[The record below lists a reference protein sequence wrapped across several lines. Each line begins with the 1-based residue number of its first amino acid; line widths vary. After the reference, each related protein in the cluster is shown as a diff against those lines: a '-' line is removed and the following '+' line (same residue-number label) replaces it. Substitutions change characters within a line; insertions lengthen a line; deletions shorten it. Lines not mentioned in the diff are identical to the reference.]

1 MSTVKNVQD
10 VSSGKENTPKPKS
23 DCEKVKAVLLK
34 LFLFIRYYVDVLI
47 DYAFGYFKDSKRV
60 PIKNCSNPIIFES
73 ASSLARKIRKLQL
86 TSEDVVQAFIDRIK
100 EVNPVLN
107 AVVDSRYEEALNEAK
122 FIDEC
127 IQNGTILDVDF
138 QEKPFLG
145 VPFTTK
151 ESTAVKGLAFTLGI
165 VRRKGKRADFDAD
178 YIKLIKEAGAICLG
192 VTNIPQLNLWQETH
206 NPIYGIT
213 NNPYNTTRNVGG
225 SSGGE
230 ATILAAGGTAISL
243 GTDIGGSIRIPA
255 FMCGVFGHK
264 PTSDLIPTKGT
275 TFRTGKEEQTMVVMG
290 LLTRHA
296 EDLMPILKVLV
307 AENASK
313 LKFDQTVDISEVKI
327 YYTCK
332 INDPTISPCRQEMKT
347 IFKRY
352 ENSSKHP
359 PGSQRSFIG
368 LYFYLITD
376 IRFQKDFLNT
386 YYGIQFFSG
395 ISFRTGNE
403 GETMVNA
410 GPLTKYA
417 EDLAPLL
424 KILVAENVNKLRL
437 DDPVD
442 LRKLEVYYIL
452 NPKDPFVSPSRDE
465 MKTSLL
471 RAVNHFQ
478 ELLGDDPKQVEFEG
492 TKYVGKL
499 WKYWMT
505 QESGANFCRDIMD
518 RQGEA
523 NPFIEIVK
531 HFTVGGDYTTSTIF
545 NMVNGLLPTPKD
557 DWARSETEK
566 LRQQMLDILG
576 NNGVLL
582 YPSAP
587 WPAGYHHA
595 SYLRPWNFNL
605 FSIWNVLKFPVTQ
618 VPMGLSKD
626 GLPLGIQVVAAP
638 YQDRLCFAVAK
649 ELERSG

>member
-264 PTSDLIPTKGT
+264 PTSDLIPTKG
-275 TFRTGKEEQTMVVMG
+275 
-290 LLTRHA
+290 
-296 EDLMPILKVLV
+296 
-307 AENASK
+307 
-313 LKFDQTVDISEVKI
+313 
-327 YYTCK
+327 
-332 INDPTISPCRQEMKT
+332 
-347 IFKRY
+347 
-352 ENSSKHP
+352 
-359 PGSQRSFIG
+359 
-368 LYFYLITD
+368 
-376 IRFQKDFLNT
+376 
-386 YYGIQFFSG
+386 